1 MKNQGTIYLLHF
13 SQPYKHAAHYIGF
26 TTDLPSRLAEH
37 AGGTGARLLQV
48 ITEAGLSFQLA
59 RTWQGTRK
67 GERRIKN
74 RKEAPALC
82 PLCDSKALRRA
93 KAIN

>member
-13 SQPYKHAAHYIGF
+13 SEAFKHAKHYVGF
-26 TTDLPSRLAEH
+26 ATDLPSRLAEH
-37 AGGTGARLLQV
+37 ANGTGARLLQV
-48 ITEAGLSFQLA
+48 ITEAGLSFELA
-59 RTWQGTRK
+59 RTWNGTRK

-74 RKEAPALC
+74 RGGATRIC
-82 PLCDSKALRRA
+82 PLCNPTALNRA

>member
-1 MKNQGTIYLLHF
+1 MKNGTIYLLHF
-13 SQPYKHAAHYIGF
+13 SEAFKHAKHYIGF
-26 TTDLPSRLAEH
+26 TTDLPGRLAEH
-37 AGGTGARLLQV
+37 ASGAGARLLQV
-48 ITEAGLSFQLA
+48 ITEAGLSFELA

-67 GERRIKN
+67 TERSLKN

-82 PLCDSKALRRA
+82 PLCNPQAMKLA

>member
-13 SQPYKHAAHYIGF
+13 SEPYKHAAHYMGF
-26 TTDLPSRLAEH
+26 TQDLSARLAEH

-48 ITEAGLSFQLA
+48 ITEAGLSFSLA
-59 RTWQGTRK
+59 RTWIGSRK
-67 GERRIKN
+67 TERSLKN
-74 RKEAPALC
+74 RKATPRLC
-82 PLCDSKALRRA
+82 PLCNPKAMNRA